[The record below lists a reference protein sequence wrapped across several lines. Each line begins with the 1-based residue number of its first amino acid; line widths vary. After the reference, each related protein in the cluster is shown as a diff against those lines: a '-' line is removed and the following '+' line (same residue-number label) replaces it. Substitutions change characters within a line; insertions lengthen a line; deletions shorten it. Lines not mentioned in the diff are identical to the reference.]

1 MILIML
7 GAPGTGKGTVASI
20 LSKELNIPA
29 VSSGDIFRKAIQEK
43 TELGKQVAEI
53 LEKGTLVS
61 DELTIKVIEAR
72 LNEPDL
78 AGGVILDG
86 FPRTIAQAEELERFL
101 EKQGKQV
108 DMAINLE
115 TPREELIERV
125 INRRICSNSDC
136 KTVFNL
142 KLTPPKTAGVCDKC
156 GSPLIQRKDDN
167 EEVMNTRLDSYFKE
181 TAPIVDFYKG
191 RGLLKS
197 FEVSEKI
204 GRMGTDVASELI
216 EELKD

>member
-43 TELGKQVAEI
+43 TELGKEVAEI
-53 LEKGTLVS
+53 LEKGALVP
-61 DELTIKVIEAR
+61 DDLTIRVIEAR

-86 FPRTIAQAEELERFL
+86 FPRTIAQADELERFL
-101 EKQGKQV
+101 KAQEKSVK
-108 DMAINLE
+108 MAINLE

-142 KLTPPKTAGVCDKC
+142 KLTPPKKDGVCDKC

-167 EEVMNTRLDSYFKE
+167 EEVMGNRLDAYFRE
-181 TAPIVDFYKG
+181 TAPIVDFYKE
-191 RGLLKS
+191 RGVLET

-216 EELKD
+216 EKLKN

>member
-1 MILIML
+1 MQ
-7 GAPGTGKGTVASI
+7 
-20 LSKELNIPA
+20 IPA

-43 TELGKQVAEI
+43 TELGKEVAEI
-53 LEKGTLVS
+53 LEKGTLVP

-86 FPRTIAQAEELERFL
+86 FPRTIAQAEELEKFL
-101 EKQGKQV
+101 GEKQKQV

-115 TPREELIERV
+115 TPKEELIERV

-142 KLTPPKTAGVCDKC
+142 KLAPPKVDGVCDKC

-167 EEVMNTRLDSYFKE
+167 EEVMSNRLDAYFKE
-181 TAPIVDFYKG
+181 TAPIVDFYKS
-191 RGLLKS
+191 RGVLES

-216 EELKD
+216 EKIRG